1 MGKMELLEVLQ
12 QRYATK
18 KFAANKKI
26 SENDFDKIKALLR
39 FSPSSIN
46 SQPWHF
52 IIADSTK
59 AKERFSLA
67 AHGPYQANE
76 SKIKDAS
83 HVVLFCAKTDIDTQY
98 LKKVTAQEDMD
109 GRFATEEAKQLAM
122 KVRQFYLDL
131 HKAEPNDV
139 EYWSQNQVYMNWG
152 TVLLGAGLLGID
164 AVPIE
169 GVDLAWLNNEFKLTE
184 KGLTALGMV
193 ALGYRSEDDFNA
205 KLPKSRLP
213 EEEIFTF
220 L

>member
-1 MGKMELLEVLQ
+1 MNILDVLQ

-18 KFAANKKI
+18 KFAADKKI
-26 SENDFDKIKALLR
+26 SKGDFDKIKALLR
-39 FSPSSIN
+39 YSPSSIN

-52 IIADSTK
+52 IIADNDS
-59 AKERFSLA
+59 AKTHFSLA

-83 HVVLFCAKTDIDTQY
+83 HVVLFCAKTDIDTEY
-98 LKKVTAQEDMD
+98 LKKVTDQEDMD
-109 GRFATEEAKQLAM
+109 GRFATLEAKQQAIQ
-122 KVRQFYLDL
+122 VRQFYLDL

-152 TVLLGAGLLGID
+152 TVLLGAGMLGID

-169 GVDLAWLNNEFKLTE
+169 GVDLAWLNNEFKLIE
-184 KGLTALGMV
+184 KGFTALGML
-193 ALGYRSEDDFNA
+193 ALGYRAEDDFNA

-213 EEEIFTF
+213 DDDIFTF